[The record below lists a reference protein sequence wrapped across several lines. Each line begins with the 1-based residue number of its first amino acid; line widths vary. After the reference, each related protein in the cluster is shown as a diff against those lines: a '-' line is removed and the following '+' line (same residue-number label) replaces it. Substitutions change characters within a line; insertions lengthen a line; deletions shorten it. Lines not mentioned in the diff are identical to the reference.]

1 MNTLK
6 AEFNEESIG
15 KAQQHIFNQLKTLL
29 DLKLPKILEN
39 MYDSKSI
46 AVTRESNDKVIGKL
60 SEEVKNSK
68 FTTEDKK
75 RSSLVSNHPVAIFDK
90 QGKIS
95 PSALI
100 PFCSFGSK
108 MLGTKVP
115 TMTFP
120 VCDIFEPTVYGGGQC
135 YKVDVGQ
142 SKPILK
148 GKKNGLMLLID
159 VNEER
164 SYNIERPNSAEES
177 EMFNVYLG
185 KDQMTNK
192 NLARIH
198 IGTLAPHF
206 EEGPGDYVLTS
217 LKQMTGTE
225 NFLAW
230 PQEKREC
237 LLENFE
243 SCQKKIFLEKIS
255 ESGCSP
261 FSLILAAGP
270 SHKVKL

>member
-1 MNTLK
+1 
-6 AEFNEESIG
+6 
-15 KAQQHIFNQLKTLL
+15 
-29 DLKLPKILEN
+29 
-39 MYDSKSI
+39 
-46 AVTRESNDKVIGKL
+46 
-60 SEEVKNSK
+60 
-68 FTTEDKK
+68 
-75 RSSLVSNHPVAIFDK
+75 
-90 QGKIS
+90 
-95 PSALI
+95 
-100 PFCSFGSK
+100 
-108 MLGTKVP
+108 
-115 TMTFP
+115 
-120 VCDIFEPTVYGGGQC
+120 
-135 YKVDVGQ
+135 
-142 SKPILK
+142 
-148 GKKNGLMLLID
+148 MLLID

-164 SYNIERPNSAEES
+164 SYDIERPNNAEES

-261 FSLILAAGP
+261 FSLMLAAGP
-270 SHKVKL
+270 SHQVEL